1 MLKSWNTLIMHKL
14 VAKDCQKNKSWV
26 GNSLV
31 PKQIEM
37 WFRFGALQKE
47 SRTATFHC
55 RLFSTSFPALQ
66 NPSATNSALKVL
78 CPWKKNGW
86 RKWQGWWRT
95 CNTGPA
101 WGLVDTTFETDCH
114 RWRMTSCWQEICTS
128 WIHPAVENLLWNDRK
143 TGDPSVWKK
152 NHPSLLQLAEIGPE
166 DGLGLSG
173 DGALHKSVDIMCFAY
188 PTWSNRI
195 IQQWG
200 SILVTHQALEG
211 DGMCQT
217 WGAPTLDGYWQKTVP
232 KVPDFIV
239 WYSDPHRHPPS
250 KRET

>member
-31 PKQIEM
+31 PKQIEDVVPI
-37 WFRFGALQKE
+37 WCFTEGIQNCNLPLQALFYQLPSVAESQRDELGAE
-47 SRTATFHC
+47 SS
-55 RLFSTSFPALQ
+55 LP
-66 NPSATNSALKVL
+66 V
-78 CPWKKNGW
+78 KKNGW

-166 DGLGLSG
+166 GWPGTVRGWCSAQISGHHVLCLSNM
-173 DGALHKSVDIMCFAY
+173 V
-188 PTWSNRI
+188 
-195 IQQWG
+195 Q
-200 SILVTHQALEG
+200 
-211 DGMCQT
+211 
-217 WGAPTLDGYWQKTVP
+217 
-232 KVPDFIV
+232 
-239 WYSDPHRHPPS
+239 
-250 KRET
+250 